1 MNKILLG
8 ILGSFILVMSCKTS
22 PKKDALGNPL
32 GVETIEYDEKAPLAV
47 IKDTIPSFS
56 LTNQEGET
64 ITNETFKDKIYVT
77 DFFFTRCPTQCP
89 AMKAQMLRIYNK
101 YKDNDKIVLLS
112 HSIDP
117 KNDTVQRLKNFA
129 DRLQVNAPKWH
140 FVTGERAK
148 IKKMAKAYYIPYEE
162 DADEPGGY
170 LHSKRFILM
179 DGKGRMRGSCSDGT
193 NPDETDIFLKDIE
206 KLLNEKEE

>member
-8 ILGSFILVMSCKTS
+8 ILGCCFFVMSCKIS
-22 PKKDALGNPL
+22 PDKDVLGNPL
-32 GVETIEYDEKAPLAV
+32 GIEVVEYDEKAPLPV

-56 LTNQEGET
+56 FTNQNGET

-89 AMKAQMLRIYNK
+89 AMKREMLRIHDK
-101 YKDNDKIVLLS
+101 YKDNDKIILLS

-117 KNDTVQRLKNFA
+117 RNDTVQRLKVFS
-129 DRLQVNAPKWH
+129 DRLQVSASKWH
-140 FVTGERAK
+140 FVTGDRAE

-162 DADEPGGY
+162 DATEPGGY

-179 DGKGRMRGSCSDGT
+179 DGQGRMRGSCSDGT
-193 NPDETDIFLKDIE
+193 NADETDIFLKDIE
-206 KLLNEKEE
+206 KLLNEKKE